1 MYNTDYYSKII
12 YFLLR
17 MDNNNELSNFERNMM
32 SLRGA
37 IHNLVSDTIQDS
49 WDMWEQYDLPGRTQD
64 IIENAKARMG
74 MVFPQVDIKDM
85 GNDIVVH
92 ADIPGV
98 DPETLE
104 IEIAEDHI
112 YLAGIANYSEETE
125 EEENYY
131 SYERHFGSFERM
143 IPLPDYVDVDASVGS
158 VDNGILTITLPK
170 LMIDEPAPAKK
181 VTKSK
186 KAPAKK
192 KAASTTKA
200 KPKAKK
206 ASAKKAAT
214 KKPAAKKAP
223 AKKKK

>member
-1 MYNTDYYSKII
+1 
-12 YFLLR
+12 
-17 MDNNNELSNFERNMM
+17 MDNNELSNFDRNMM

-37 IHNLVSDTIQDS
+37 IQNLVSDTIQDS

-85 GNDIVVH
+85 GNAIVVH

-98 DPETLE
+98 DPESLE

-112 YLAGIANYSEETE
+112 YLAGIANYNEETE

-143 IPLPDYVDVDASVGS
+143 IPLPDYVDIDASVGS

-181 VTKSK
+181 VTKAK

-192 KAASTTKA
+192 PA
-200 KPKAKK
+200 AKK
-206 ASAKKAAT
+206 KTPAV
-214 KKPAAKKAP
+214 KKPVAKKAP

>member
-1 MYNTDYYSKII
+1 
-12 YFLLR
+12 
-17 MDNNNELSNFERNMM
+17 MDNNELSNFDRNMM

-37 IHNLVSDTIQDS
+37 IHNLVGDTIQDS

-64 IIENAKARMG
+64 VIENAKARMG

-98 DPETLE
+98 DPESLE

-143 IPLPDYVDVDASVGS
+143 IPLPDYVDIDASVGS

-170 LMIDEPAPAKK
+170 LMIDEAPVKK
-181 VTKSK
+181 VTKKAAGGK

-192 KAASTTKA
+192 PA
-200 KPKAKK
+200 AKK
-206 ASAKKAAT
+206 KA
-214 KKPAAKKAP
+214 PVAKKAP

>member
-1 MYNTDYYSKII
+1 
-12 YFLLR
+12 
-17 MDNNNELSNFERNMM
+17 MDNNELSNFDRNMM

-49 WDMWEQYDLPGRTQD
+49 WDMWENYDLPGRTQD

-85 GNDIVVH
+85 GKDIVVH

-112 YLAGIANYSEETE
+112 YLAGVANYSEDTQ

-143 IPLPDYVDVDASVGS
+143 IPLPDYVDIDASVGS

-181 VTKSK
+181 VTKAK

-192 KAASTTKA
+192 PA
-200 KPKAKK
+200 AKK
-206 ASAKKAAT
+206 KAPAAKK
-214 KKPAAKKAP
+214 PVAKKAP

>member
-1 MYNTDYYSKII
+1 
-12 YFLLR
+12 
-17 MDNNNELSNFERNMM
+17 MDNNELSNFDRNMM

-64 IIENAKARMG
+64 IIDNAKARMG

-92 ADIPGV
+92 ADVPGV
-98 DPETLE
+98 DPESLE
-104 IEIAEDHI
+104 IEIADDHI
-112 YLAGIANYSEETE
+112 YLAGIANYNENIE

-158 VDNGILTITLPK
+158 VDNGVLTITLPK
-170 LMIDEPAPAKK
+170 LMIEEPAPANK
-181 VTKSK
+181 VTKAK

-192 KAASTTKA
+192 PA
-200 KPKAKK
+200 AKK
-206 ASAKKAAT
+206 KTAT
-214 KKPAAKKAP
+214 VKKPVAKKAP